1 MGIEEA
7 IRHYGIADEDLV
19 SIDDIHAVINQRE
32 TSIRERKRLRTL
44 KGPNLP
50 HMLKLIKGGRFS
62 KAQCQKKM

>member
-7 IRHYGIADEDLV
+7 IRHYGIADEDLI

-32 TSIRERKRLRTL
+32 ASICERKRLRAL

-62 KAQCQKKM
+62 KAQCQRKM